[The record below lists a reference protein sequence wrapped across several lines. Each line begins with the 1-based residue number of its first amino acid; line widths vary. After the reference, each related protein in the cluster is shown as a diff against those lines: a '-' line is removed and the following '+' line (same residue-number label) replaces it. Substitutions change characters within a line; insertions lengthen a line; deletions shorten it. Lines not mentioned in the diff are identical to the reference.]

1 MSHFSTVKTELRD
14 RESLLA
20 ALRDLGQEPSSG
32 EQPVRGYR
40 GQTVTADLCCPQSE
54 GGDIG
59 FRWNSAEQR
68 YELVTDLDLWKQSVP
83 VERFL
88 AQLTQ
93 RYALQSILRSSAEEG
108 YQVAEQRQQA
118 DGSIELV
125 VTRWQ
130 GGAASILHWLFA
142 QSLPQRQRLLPMAW
156 SLCSGVPCV
165 RKRCGWMKSFALVA
179 ATAPMWRATPSW
191 WSRTTDAP
199 A

>member
-32 EQPVRGYR
+32 QQPVRGYR

-59 FRWNSAEQR
+59 FRWNSAEQH

-130 GGAASILHWLFA
+130 G
-142 QSLPQRQRLLPMAW
+142 
-156 SLCSGVPCV
+156 
-165 RKRCGWMKSFALVA
+165 
-179 ATAPMWRATPSW
+179 
-191 WSRTTDAP
+191 
-199 A
+199 

>member
-68 YELVTDLDLWKQSVP
+68 YELVTDLDLWKQTVP

-93 RYALQSILRSSAEEG
+93 RYALQSILRSSAEAG

-130 GGAASILHWLFA
+130 G
-142 QSLPQRQRLLPMAW
+142 
-156 SLCSGVPCV
+156 
-165 RKRCGWMKSFALVA
+165 
-179 ATAPMWRATPSW
+179 
-191 WSRTTDAP
+191 
-199 A
+199 